1 MTCYICVLWISM
13 NVWLGPFSLDSV
25 GGGTTG
31 LDNQH
36 LKPKEK
42 QKKASFEY

>member
-1 MTCYICVLWISM
+1 M

-25 GGGTTG
+25 GGTTR

-36 LKPKEK
+36 LKPKEEA
-42 QKKASFEY
+42 KKASFEY